1 MQVESLHTSAHLLRS
16 AQSDALYEGRK
27 EPIMA
32 EQKPYCKV
40 ELTSINYGEKV
51 IIVRPT
57 DDPGYPFVYKDTVRV
72 PKDKKRG
79 MQRKLL
85 NLFNNHPEMLDWVES
100 SRLLEAAALPA
111 FRDGYF
117 KSSDSSGYIDEA
129 IIRWCQ
135 DNGYLDDEDD
145 EDDEDWDDDEEDE

>member
-1 MQVESLHTSAHLLRS
+1 
-16 AQSDALYEGRK
+16 
-27 EPIMA
+27 MA

-100 SRLLEAAALPA
+100 NRLLEAAALPA